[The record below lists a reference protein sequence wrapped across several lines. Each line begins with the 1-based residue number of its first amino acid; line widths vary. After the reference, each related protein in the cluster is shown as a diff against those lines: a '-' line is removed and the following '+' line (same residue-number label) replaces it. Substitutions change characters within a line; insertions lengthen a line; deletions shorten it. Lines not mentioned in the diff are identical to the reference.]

1 VTTSTIRFVLI
12 AALVVGGIVII
23 NQAFPEGASAGG
35 GGVPPAA
42 DGGGTGATDG
52 TGSTNAP
59 TGGSG
64 PTGGTT
70 GQPADVPSP
79 QVQGVF
85 IAVFNT
91 TGVSGLATDVNDQ
104 LEAEGYVA
112 AQDPADAPSSEATNI
127 YFRSPNDQA
136 DAEHIANTIF
146 KKIDVVPTK
155 LQPGNDLDRE
165 VQVAIYIGNDY
176 AALQTG

>member
-42 DGGGTGATDG
+42 DGGGTGTTG
-52 TGSTNAP
+52 TTGVTA

-70 GQPADVPSP
+70 GEPADVPTP
-79 QVQGVF
+79 QVEGVF

-91 TGVSGLATDVNDQ
+91 TGVSGLATEVNDQ

-112 AQDPADAPSSEATNI
+112 AQDPADAPSSQTTNI
-127 YFRSPNDQA
+127 FFRGPNDQA

>member
-1 VTTSTIRFVLI
+1 
-12 AALVVGGIVII
+12 VVGGIVII

-42 DGGGTGATDG
+42 DGGGTGTTG
-52 TGSTNAP
+52 TTGVTA

-70 GQPADVPSP
+70 GEPADVPTP
-79 QVQGVF
+79 QVEGVF

-91 TGVSGLATDVNDQ
+91 TGVSGLATEVNDQ

-112 AQDPADAPSSEATNI
+112 AQDPADAPSSQTTNI
-127 YFRSPNDQA
+127 FFRGPNDQA